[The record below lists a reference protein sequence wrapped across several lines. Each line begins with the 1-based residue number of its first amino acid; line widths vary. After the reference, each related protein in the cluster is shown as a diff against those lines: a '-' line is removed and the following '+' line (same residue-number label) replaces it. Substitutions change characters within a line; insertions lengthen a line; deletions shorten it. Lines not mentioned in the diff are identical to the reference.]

1 MAYSFDS
8 RIRYSE
14 VDAACRLS
22 LTGLTNYFQDCSVF
36 HSQSHDV
43 GIRFLADNHIAW
55 VLSSWQ
61 ICINKL
67 PLLNEQVRISTWAYG
82 MKAFYGYRN
91 FKMEDADGNLL
102 AYANSVWVLVNTQT
116 GRPVKVPQEFA
127 DTYGLEPQLEMDC
140 AKRKIQI
147 PDDMKQNGEIVV
159 PQFFIDSNQHMNNE
173 KYILIAKQLLPEEL
187 AVKEIRV
194 EYRKEAKLGDE
205 IFLYISRENE
215 RYTVLLAD
223 KDKKPYAVLA
233 FLI

>member
-43 GIRFLADNHIAW
+43 GISFLADNHIAW

-147 PDDMKQNGEIVV
+147 PDDMKTQAKPRHADTEGS
-159 PQFFIDSNQHMNNE
+159 QQHQTHRGRLADS
-173 KYILIAKQLLPEEL
+173 ASDLLPRRRALQTNPRET
-187 AVKEIRV
+187 
-194 EYRKEAKLGDE
+194 YR
-205 IFLYISRENE
+205 FVPSRQWSSTPSSVH
-215 RYTVLLAD
+215 R
-223 KDKKPYAVLA
+223 
-233 FLI
+233 